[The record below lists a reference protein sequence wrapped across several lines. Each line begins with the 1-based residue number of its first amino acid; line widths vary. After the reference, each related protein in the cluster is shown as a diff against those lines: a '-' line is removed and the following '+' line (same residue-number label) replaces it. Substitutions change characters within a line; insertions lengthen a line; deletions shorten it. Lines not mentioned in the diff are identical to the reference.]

1 MSETDQGRLRIH
13 ARRRASVL
21 SGCKGFKSHQPGA
34 VYVFATR
41 AEIDDVQDP
50 ANTPFVV
57 VNILKDELF
66 YPDDKLREEIIQPSR
81 PTAGLRKPRR
91 TKTKDKATGGALE
104 NSMTDDS
111 MMVESVP
118 DGF

>member
-1 MSETDQGRLRIH
+1 M
-13 ARRRASVL
+13 
-21 SGCKGFKSHQPGA
+21 
-34 VYVFATR
+34 YVFATK

-66 YPDDKLREEIIQPSR
+66 YPDDKLREQIIQPSR

-91 TKTKDKATGGALE
+91 AKTKDKATGGDLE
-104 NSMTDDS
+104 KSMTDDN
-111 MMVESVP
+111 MMVESVS
-118 DGF
+118 DKFEDSGAGKHRER